1 MASERTTKCKKLKNL
16 FFLLSTAMWVGTV
29 LFVVIMCLSLIE
41 TDGESMQILSEEL
54 KEKVIAFGITAAIGL
69 VVALFIKE
77 KARTALY
84 MISLVITVI
93 IKGEVGMYIILAV
106 WGLDEYVF
114 HTLYKS
120 FKNKY
125 IINKEIDLR

>member
-1 MASERTTKCKKLKNL
+1 
-16 FFLLSTAMWVGTV
+16 
-29 LFVVIMCLSLIE
+29 
-41 TDGESMQILSEEL
+41 MQILSEEL